1 MLARGAARSPS
12 RQPTT
17 VVKKQLIAANA
28 TEAPAGDDRP
38 ATITMTGPMAT
49 SGMQ

>member
-12 RQPTT
+12 SQPTT
-17 VVKKQLIAANA
+17 VVKKQLIAASA
-28 TEAPAGDDRP
+28 TEAPAGDCRP